1 MPSSVIRS
9 WNYDPDAA
17 RLDILFVSGRRYSY
31 HDVPERIAQGMRKAV
46 SKGSFFNRRIR
57 DRFRFTLER

>member
-1 MPSSVIRS
+1 MSSSVIS
-9 WNYDPDAA
+9 DWTYDTGAA

-46 SKGSFFNRRIR
+46 SKGRYFNRRIR
-57 DRFRFTLER
+57 DRFRYTLRR